1 MSDWK
6 PDIENILEKIRI
18 NSVILSEYHKERYYH
33 YKSYLKYFK
42 LPLIVLS
49 SVNSIIAVG
58 LTQYLEQ
65 DQISMLTCLLS
76 LSSAIIGSVEMYL
89 GVQKNMETELMAS
102 RNFKLLSYDIFKM
115 LNLTPENRVNNAKL
129 FLDDK
134 YNEYVKLIETAN
146 LIHSSRVKDVLTP
159 INKELVYTAITPTN
173 SSNVSEENF
182 GIELKEINNNV

>member
-18 NSVILSEYHKERYYH
+18 NSVILSEHHKERYYH

-42 LPLIVLS
+42 LPLIVLA
-49 SVNSIIAVG
+49 SVNSIVSVG

-89 GVQKNMETELMAS
+89 GVQKNMENELLAS
-102 RNFKLLSYDIFKM
+102 RNFKLLAYDIFKM
-115 LNLTPENRVNNAKL
+115 LNLTPENRINNAKL

-134 YNEYVKLIETAN
+134 YNDYIKLIENSN
-146 LIHSSRVKDVLTP
+146 LIHTKKIKDVLTP
-159 INKELVYTAITPTN
+159 LNKEFIQQTVTPSN
-173 SSNVSEENF
+173 SSNASEDNF
-182 GIELKEINNNV
+182 GVELNQISNTV